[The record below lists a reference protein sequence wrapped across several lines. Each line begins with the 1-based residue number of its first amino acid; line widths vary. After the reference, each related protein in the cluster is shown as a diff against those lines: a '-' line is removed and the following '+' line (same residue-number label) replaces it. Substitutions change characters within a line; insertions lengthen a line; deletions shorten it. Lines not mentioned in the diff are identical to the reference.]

1 MDRRVVKLEENCY
14 VPQVKIAGVWCAVL
28 LETNVLNGLLSSIDT
43 TANLLRMVSGF
54 SWPSEKQ
61 ALEQLTLYSKYEEYK
76 KKLI

>member
-1 MDRRVVKLEENCY
+1 LDRRVVKLEENCY